1 MFYFA
6 YGSNMLRARL
16 EQRVGAVSVVGVGC
30 VPAYQ
35 LRFHK
40 RSVDGSGKCNLL
52 YTGRLIDNAHGV
64 VYAMRLSQRVQLDK
78 YEGRSYEAQTVIVQV
93 GSRHVRALTY
103 IARPEHIEEG
113 MSPYDWYHAFVLAG
127 AREHGLDPRH
137 IEAIANTHALRD
149 PNMQRAIQNER
160 LLRFAA
166 TKLNNSD

>member
-16 EQRVGAVSVVGVGC
+16 EQRVGVVSVVGAGRVS
-30 VPAYQ
+30 AYQ

-52 YTGRLIDNAHGV
+52 YTGNLTDHAHGV
-64 VYAMRLSQRVQLDK
+64 VYAMRLGQRVQLDK
-78 YEGRSYEAQTVIVQV
+78 YEGRSYEAKTVIVQV

-103 IARPEHIEEG
+103 VGRPEHIEEG

-137 IEAIANTHALRD
+137 IEAIVDTRAQPD
-149 PNMQRAIQNER
+149 PDMQRAIQNER

-166 TKLNNSD
+166 TK